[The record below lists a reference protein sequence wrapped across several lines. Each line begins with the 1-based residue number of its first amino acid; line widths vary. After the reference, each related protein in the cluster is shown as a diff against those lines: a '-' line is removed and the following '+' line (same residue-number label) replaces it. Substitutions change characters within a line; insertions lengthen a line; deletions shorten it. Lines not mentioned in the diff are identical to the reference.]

1 MSPPRQPFLS
11 RLSVRLL
18 ALGLI
23 LVFLP
28 AGGFLYLDVYER
40 QLLEGQ
46 ERAMVQQ
53 GRLLAAALAGSQG
66 PLDAAAAEGIL
77 RRLEQRTEARLRI
90 YGPGPTL
97 LADTARLGP
106 RPSPAAPESSS
117 PAVPEARETRDSLVY
132 RGGAAAYRI
141 WRRITG
147 EDPPA
152 RESPE
157 VDRTSPLPEVRA
169 ALAGRYGAAT
179 RLTPGDPRVVTLH
192 SAIPVRG
199 DVSRGG
205 RGAREV
211 IGAVLVS
218 QSTYRILGS
227 LIEVRYDIFKVFLL
241 SMAAAVILSLLVSAT
256 IDRPLRRLREEA
268 NALLDGRGRLRG
280 SFRGSDR
287 QDEIGHLTR
296 ALEQL
301 TRRLE
306 EHLRFTESF
315 AADVSHE
322 LKNPLATI
330 RTATEMLAEV
340 DEPEDRRRF
349 LGIAQREVAR
359 MERLLSGMREITE
372 IDAHLEAE
380 PAGPVDLAH
389 LLAQVVESARLR
401 FGGPDGTG
409 GIRLEMRSAGGP
421 VLVSASPERL
431 SQVFGNVLDNA
442 ASFSPPGGTVTVS
455 LEREDGAARVTVEDQ
470 GPGIPEPHLD
480 RVFDRFFSYR
490 PGEPQNRS
498 GRDGHTGLG
507 LAIVKAIVEGYGG
520 AVTAANRPEGGT
532 RLEIRLRIN

>member
-1 MSPPRQPFLS
+1 MSAPRQPFLS

-28 AGGFLYLDVYER
+28 AGGFFYLDVYER

-46 ERAMVQQ
+46 ERAMVMQ
-53 GRLLAAALAGSQG
+53 GRLLAAALSGSPG
-66 PLDAAAAEGIL
+66 PLDAATAEGIL
-77 RRLEQRTEARLRI
+77 RRLERRTEARLRV

-97 LADTARLGP
+97 LADTARMGP
-106 RPSPAAPESSS
+106 QAAPPAASASRYPPVPES
-117 PAVPEARETRDSLVY
+117 RETRDSLVY
-132 RGGAAAYRI
+132 RGGAAAYRL
-141 WRRITG
+141 WRRLTG
-147 EDPPA
+147 D
-152 RESPE
+152 ESPPSRAPSS

-179 RLTPGDPRVVTLH
+179 RLTPGDPRVFTLH
-192 SAIPVRG
+192 SAIPIRG
-199 DVSRGG
+199 RN
-205 RGAREV
+205 REV
-211 IGAVLVS
+211 TGAVLVS

-227 LIEVRYDIFKVFLL
+227 LVEVRYDIFKVFLL
-241 SMAAAVILSLLVSAT
+241 SVGAAVVLSLLVSAT

-296 ALEQL
+296 ALEHL

-380 PAGPVDLAH
+380 PAGPVDLAE

-401 FGGPDGTG
+401 SD
-409 GIRLEMRSAGGP
+409 RLQVEMRSADGP

-442 ASFSPPGGTVTVS
+442 ASFSPPG
-455 LEREDGAARVTVEDQ
+455 
-470 GPGIPEPHLD
+470 
-480 RVFDRFFSYR
+480 
-490 PGEPQNRS
+490 
-498 GRDGHTGLG
+498 
-507 LAIVKAIVEGYGG
+507 
-520 AVTAANRPEGGT
+520 
-532 RLEIRLRIN
+532 

>member
-1 MSPPRQPFLS
+1 VSPPRQPFLS

-28 AGGFLYLDVYER
+28 AGGFFYLDVYER

-46 ERAMVQQ
+46 ERAMVMQ
-53 GRLLAAALAGSQG
+53 GRLLAAALSGSAE
-66 PLDAAAAEGIL
+66 PLDAPAAEGIL
-77 RRLEQRTEARLRI
+77 RRLERRTEARLRV

-106 RPSPAAPESSS
+106 QAAPPAAPTASAS
-117 PAVPEARETRDSLVY
+117 PYPPVPESRETRDSLVY
-132 RGGAAAYRI
+132 RGGAAAYRL
-141 WRRITG
+141 WRRLTG
-147 EDPPA
+147 DDSPPSRA
-152 RESPE
+152 PSS
-157 VDRTSPLPEVRA
+157 VDRSSPLPEVRA

-179 RLTPGDPRVVTLH
+179 RLTPGDPRVFTLH

-199 DVSRGG
+199 QN
-205 RGAREV
+205 REV
-211 IGAVLVS
+211 TGAVLVS
-218 QSTYRILGS
+218 QSTYRILAS
-227 LIEVRYDIFKVFLL
+227 LVEVRYDIFKVFLI
-241 SMAAAVILSLLVSAT
+241 SVAAAVVLSLLVSAT

-380 PAGPVDLAH
+380 PAGPVDLTQ

-401 FGGPDGTG
+401 SDG
-409 GIRLEMRSAGGP
+409 IQVEMRPADGP

-442 ASFSPPGGTVTVS
+442 ASFSPPGGAVTVS
-455 LEREDGAARVTVEDQ
+455 LERMGGTARVTVEDQ
-470 GPGIPEPHLD
+470 GPGIPEPHLG

-490 PGEPQNRS
+490 PGEAPSRN

-520 AVTAANRPEGGT
+520 TVAAANRPDGGA
-532 RLEIRLRIN
+532 RLEIRLPRIN